1 MATDTAK
8 VLETLGKM
16 TVLELVELKKAI
28 EEEWGVTAAAPVAV
42 AAVAAPGGG
51 GGDGA
56 SAEEEKDSF
65 DVVLT
70 NAGQQKIAVIK
81 VVRAVTGLG
90 LKEAKDLVDG
100 APGAVKEGAT
110 KEEAE
115 KIKGE
120 LEEAGA
126 SVELK

>member
-8 VLETLGKM
+8 VVDQLGKM
-16 TVLELVELKKAI
+16 TVLELVELKNAI
-28 EEEWGVTAAAPVAV
+28 EEEWGVTAAAPVA
-42 AAVAAPGGG
+42 AAAAPAA

-56 SAEEEKDSF
+56 AAAEEKSEF

-70 NAGQQKIAVIK
+70 GAGDKKIQVIK
-81 VVRAVTGLG
+81 VVRAITGLG

-100 APGAVKEGAT
+100 APGTVKEGANQ
-110 KEEAE
+110 EEADS
-115 KIKGE
+115 IKAQ

>member
-8 VLETLGKM
+8 VLETLGGM
-16 TVLELVELKKAI
+16 TVLELVELKNKI

-42 AAVAAPGGG
+42 AAPGAAAA
-51 GGDGA
+51 GDGA
-56 SAEEEKDSF
+56 AAAAEEKTSF
-65 DVVLT
+65 DVVVT
-70 NAGQQKIAVIK
+70 AAGDKKIQVIK
-81 VVRAVTGLG
+81 VVRAATGLG

-100 APGAVKEGAT
+100 APGIVKEGANQ
-110 KEEAE
+110 EEADS
-115 KIKGE
+115 IKAQ